1 MNYIGE
7 IDENRSLV
15 EQIDEYSIPS
25 VTGQGRYAVK
35 DLRPMDKEYIRGIAC
50 MIDCVNNYEPMINTG
65 SETQDKIVEEF
76 VDNILESLILTM
88 LGELGMNLYSIM
100 DKDY

>member
-1 MNYIGE
+1 
-7 IDENRSLV
+7 
-15 EQIDEYSIPS
+15 
-25 VTGQGRYAVK
+25 
-35 DLRPMDKEYIRGIAC
+35 

-65 SETQDKIVEEF
+65 SETQDKIVKEF
-76 VDNILESLILTM
+76 VDNILESLIRTM